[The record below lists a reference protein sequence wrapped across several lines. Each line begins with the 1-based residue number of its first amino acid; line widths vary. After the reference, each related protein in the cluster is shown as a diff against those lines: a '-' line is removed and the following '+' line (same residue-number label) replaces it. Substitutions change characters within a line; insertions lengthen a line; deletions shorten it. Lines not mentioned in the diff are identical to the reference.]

1 MIRFQLIFRERDG
14 ERTEV
19 WNDNRGGAPTIH
31 GKPIVDDETYVIRG
45 KEWIVRRERG
55 RSQDIA
61 RFICTPVALSTT
73 STAPTTV
80 RLVVRQPK

>member
-14 ERTEV
+14 EQTEV

-31 GKPIVDDETYVIRG
+31 GKPIVDGGTYVIRG

-55 RSQDIA
+55 RPQDKA

-73 STAPTTV
+73 PTPV
-80 RLVVRQPK
+80 RLVPREPR